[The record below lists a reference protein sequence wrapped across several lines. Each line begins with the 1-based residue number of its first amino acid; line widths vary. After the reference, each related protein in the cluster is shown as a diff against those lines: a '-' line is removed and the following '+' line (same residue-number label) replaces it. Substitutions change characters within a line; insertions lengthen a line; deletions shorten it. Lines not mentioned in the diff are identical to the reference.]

1 MFKRLLRPIHPSWSF
16 YTLTFGIIFGIIL
29 SIVTEQTLIT
39 SFLWILLLI
48 ILILL
53 CFRHACL
60 LTADIV
66 FLAGFLL
73 GSFRTSFEL
82 SGRAFTQNLT
92 SHNII
97 VAGNLA
103 EDPDDSSG
111 KLVLRL
117 HHLRFYAASDPVENL
132 WKSPH
137 QLVESSVQNSAAR
150 DSPPANSNSLQDFIN
165 TDSFTPT
172 SGTLYVTLS
181 TEVEL
186 ARSDL
191 IILQGK
197 LDAGFGTFVGKMSR
211 PEILAIER
219 SDPGDIFA
227 QFKHWFSDVVK
238 QFIPS
243 PEVDLG
249 LGYLMGM
256 KSGLPKDFSTALQAV
271 GMTHVVVASGA
282 HLAILTNAA
291 KKLFGKISK
300 FAGIL
305 FSLLMILAFVMVVGF
320 TPSMTRAALVASLS
334 LIVGYFGRKF
344 TPLRLISFV
353 AMITL
358 LIDPINFLNLGWQ
371 LSFASFFGILILAPR
386 LQRTFYGGK
395 HPPWLASMLITS
407 AATSLICAPILI
419 YSFGTL
425 SFLSFVA
432 NLIILP
438 TLPYAMLGMVLTG
451 ATGFIPFLAPLVAQ
465 LTTWLLDLHIWLVN
479 FLSEQTAFILNFSSN
494 NSIFFL
500 LYLPVLVYLTYPTL
514 SKCLKRKKTPDTAQP
529 VYSY

>member
-1 MFKRLLRPIHPSWSF
+1 MFKRLLRLIHPSWSF
-16 YTLTFGIIFGIIL
+16 FTLTFGVILGIIL
-29 SIVTEQTLIT
+29 SVVTGQALIT
-39 SFLWILLLI
+39 SFLWIPLI
-48 ILILL
+48 VVLILL
-53 CFRHACL
+53 CLRHACL
-60 LTADIV
+60 LTAGAI

-73 GSFRTSFEL
+73 GNFRASFEL

-92 SHNII
+92 GQNII
-97 VAGNLA
+97 VVGNLA
-103 EDPDDSSG
+103 EDPNDSSG
-111 KLVLRL
+111 KFVLRL
-117 HHLRFYAASDPVENL
+117 HHLRFYTGSDPVENL

-137 QLVESSVQNSAAR
+137 QPVENSVQNSAAH
-150 DSPPANSNSLQDFIN
+150 DSPPANSDSLQDLID

-172 SGTLYVTLS
+172 SGALYITLS
-181 TEVEL
+181 TKIEL

-191 IILQGK
+191 VVLQGK
-197 LDAGFGTFVGKMSR
+197 LDAGFGTFAGKMSR

-256 KSGLPKDFSTALQAV
+256 KSGLPKDFSAALQAV

-291 KKLFGKISK
+291 KKFFGKISK
-300 FAGIL
+300 FAGVL

-386 LQRTFYGGK
+386 LQKTFYGGK
-395 HPPWLASMLITS
+395 HPPWLASMLLTS

-425 SFLSFVA
+425 SFLSFAA

-451 ATGFIPFLAPLVAQ
+451 ATSFMPFVSPLIAQ

-479 FLSEQTAFILNFSSN
+479 FLSKQTAFILNFSSN
-494 NSIFFL
+494 NPLFFL
-500 LYLPVLVYLTYPTL
+500 LYLFVLAYLAYPTL
-514 SKCLKRKKTPDTAQP
+514 SKYLKHQKAPKHVIIAP
-529 VYSY
+529 